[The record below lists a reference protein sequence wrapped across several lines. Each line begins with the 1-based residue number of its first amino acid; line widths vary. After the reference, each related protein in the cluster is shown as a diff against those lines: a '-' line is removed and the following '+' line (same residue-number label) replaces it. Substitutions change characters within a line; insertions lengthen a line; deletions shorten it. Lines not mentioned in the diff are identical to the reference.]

1 MPLNNQAGAAL
12 EPRFPAAMLHIA
24 PVSGGGGSVSG
35 KERVAAE
42 SRVVRFWFGSVL
54 KKSRGYTSCVPVHR
68 RKEIMTRYPLKARYT
83 LLLSAAL
90 LAGGC
95 TTYYQIQDPVTGDV
109 YYADDIKTLDGGA
122 VRFTDAQSGTEV
134 TVQNSDIKEI
144 SEDEYN
150 IRRYEPEA
158 ARGPSGE
165 SK

>member
-1 MPLNNQAGAAL
+1 M
-12 EPRFPAAMLHIA
+12 
-24 PVSGGGGSVSG
+24 
-35 KERVAAE
+35 K
-42 SRVVRFWFGSVL
+42 
-54 KKSRGYTSCVPVHR
+54 
-68 RKEIMTRYPLKARYT
+68 RYPLKALYS

-90 LAGGC
+90 LVGGC

-144 SEDEYN
+144 SEEEFN
-150 IRRYEPEA
+150 IRRYETESTPE
-158 ARGPSGE
+158 PSGE

>member
-1 MPLNNQAGAAL
+1 
-12 EPRFPAAMLHIA
+12 
-24 PVSGGGGSVSG
+24 
-35 KERVAAE
+35 
-42 SRVVRFWFGSVL
+42 
-54 KKSRGYTSCVPVHR
+54 
-68 RKEIMTRYPLKARYT
+68 MTRYPLKARYL

-122 VRFTDAQSGTEV
+122 VRFTDAQSRTEV

-144 SEDEYN
+144 SEDEFN
-150 IRRYEPEA
+150 IRRYDPETD
-158 ARGPSGE
+158 REPSGE

>member
-1 MPLNNQAGAAL
+1 
-12 EPRFPAAMLHIA
+12 
-24 PVSGGGGSVSG
+24 
-35 KERVAAE
+35 
-42 SRVVRFWFGSVL
+42 
-54 KKSRGYTSCVPVHR
+54 
-68 RKEIMTRYPLKARYT
+68 MTRYPLKARYP

-144 SEDEYN
+144 SEDEFN
-150 IRRYEPEA
+150 IRRYEPEST
-158 ARGPSGE
+158 REEPSGE
-165 SK
+165 TK

>member
-1 MPLNNQAGAAL
+1 MTYYQAKAFRPLL
-12 EPRFPAAMLHIA
+12 F
-24 PVSGGGGSVSG
+24 SV
-35 KERVAAE
+35 V
-42 SRVVRFWFGSVL
+42 
-54 KKSRGYTSCVPVHR
+54 
-68 RKEIMTRYPLKARYT
+68 
-83 LLLSAAL
+83 L

-150 IRRYEPEA
+150 IRRYEPEPP
-158 ARGPSGE
+158 REPSE
-165 SK
+165 ETK

>member
-1 MPLNNQAGAAL
+1 M
-12 EPRFPAAMLHIA
+12 
-24 PVSGGGGSVSG
+24 
-35 KERVAAE
+35 K
-42 SRVVRFWFGSVL
+42 
-54 KKSRGYTSCVPVHR
+54 
-68 RKEIMTRYPLKARYT
+68 RYPLKALYS

-90 LAGGC
+90 LVGGC

-144 SEDEYN
+144 SEEEFN
-150 IRRYEPEA
+150 IRRYGQE
-158 ARGPSGE
+158 PSGE